1 MKDEVAA
8 LEALEI
14 RLFLQAIAERW
25 GYDLRGYAEPSL
37 HRRVRAVLAA
47 SGAAN
52 LGELQHR
59 VLHDRG
65 AFTEALEG
73 LTVRVT
79 ELFRDPEVYRA
90 LRSRVV
96 PLLRT
101 YPLLNVW
108 HAGCATGEEAYSMAI
123 LLREEGLGDRTQI
136 YATDLSPHAIDRAK
150 DGVYAA
156 RDLLRFTKNH
166 SDSGGRSELA
176 DWITAAYD
184 GVAMREPL
192 RRQILFFQHDLV
204 ADQAFGEMQVVFCRN
219 VLIYFGA
226 ELRRQVMDKIAA
238 SLRPGGFLCLG
249 TSERLADPTPDPRF
263 TPFCADERIY
273 RYEP

>member
-204 ADQAFGEMQVVFCRN
+204 ADQAFGEMQVVFCRH

-226 ELRRQVMDKIAA
+226 ELRRQVLD
-238 SLRPGGFLCLG
+238 
-249 TSERLADPTPDPRF
+249 
-263 TPFCADERIY
+263 
-273 RYEP
+273 